1 MRIRSRVALTL
12 VEVLVAI
19 IVLSVGL
26 LSLAG
31 TMALTVRMVDR
42 GGQAARAG
50 VAAAARLEWLHQ
62 AALGASP
69 ACGGPGWRSDS
80 AAHPGLTEQWELLD
94 ATGPVRRV
102 QVVLRVRHAA
112 GTAIDTITTAVL
124 CPPS

>member
-1 MRIRSRVALTL
+1 MRVRSRVGFTL

-19 IVLSVGL
+19 TVLSVGL

-31 TMALTVRMVDR
+31 TMALTIRMVGR

-62 AALGASP
+62 AALEGAP
-69 ACGGPGWRSDS
+69 ACSGPGWRSDS
-80 AAHPGLTEQWELLD
+80 AAHPGLTEIWELLD
-94 ATGPVRRV
+94 AAGPVRRV

-112 GTAIDTITTAVL
+112 GAATDTVATAVL

>member
-1 MRIRSRVALTL
+1 VCIRSRVGFTL

-31 TMALTVRMVDR
+31 TMALIVRMVDR

-50 VAAAARLEWLHQ
+50 VIGAARVQWLHQ
-62 AALGASP
+62 TALGVLP
-69 ACGGPGWRSDS
+69 PCGGPGWRSDS
-80 AAHPGLTEQWELLD
+80 AAHPGLAESWQLLD
-94 ATGPVRRV
+94 PTGPVRRV
-102 QVVLRVRHAA
+102 QVVLRARHAA
-112 GTAIDTITTAVL
+112 GTATDTVTTAVL